1 MMSKA
6 QKLLSGRAIS
16 VLLAFST
23 CLVLLASACGESD
36 SGASGASAVATQAV
50 DGSAY
55 GAGTSP
61 PLSVESPAVSSMSR
75 SDADILNQIEEPSF
89 YGAASPS
96 SEKRIHEAVDGRA
109 YGAGTSPPLSVESPA
124 VSSMSRSD
132 ADILNQIEEPSFYG
146 AASPS
151 SEKRIHESD
160 VIVRASLLSTYPG
173 ELRFRVA
180 EYLKG
185 TGQSEILVLA
195 ETATRNTTWD
205 DREAILFLT
214 PSEGQGASGASGA
227 QGAGP
232 TPEFVFT
239 DAHYQSP
246 GGYTIDTLD
255 PAWLPAEAT
264 GNGASGASGA
274 PEFITDSEVA
284 EGRSQPTISMTDL
297 RSKIAWMEGGQGI
310 AGYDRCIDAVIGYK
324 QFFRDWEAYNGR
336 QWTPLQATEDL
347 PSGAKQGTVIHAYD
361 RSGAP
366 EYDRSWLTGQD
377 AGLFTS
383 EIVDEDKSALDGYN
397 NVVAVARPLPS
408 GIYRFADH
416 VHGHKF
422 FPCDFV
428 PENRLLWSITVVAPT
443 DAIHEAF
450 FDPVTIGNAVGADAA
465 SGMLK
470 PKSFPVTEGVNT
482 PTIKKVA
489 WEAGRAVVEF
499 EPSIPLAGHH
509 VDFIALDG
517 SLSLRLDF
525 DDASESIEG
534 IKRILAWDVCEQPWV
549 NGDLLMLRI
558 SESQGELTGVTND
571 GPCPVS

>member
-50 DGSAY
+50 DGSGY

-61 PLSVESPAVSSMSR
+61 PMSVESPAVSSMSR
-75 SDADILNQIEEPSF
+75 SDADILDQVQEPLF

-96 SEKRIHEAVDGRA
+96 
-109 YGAGTSPPLSVESPA
+109 L
-124 VSSMSRSD
+124 
-132 ADILNQIEEPSFYG
+132 
-146 AASPS
+146 
-151 SEKRIHESD
+151 EKRIHESD
-160 VIVRASLLSTYPG
+160 VIVRASLSSTDSG
-173 ELRFRVA
+173 ELRFGVA

-185 TGQSEILVLA
+185 TGQSEIVVMA

-214 PSEGQGASGASGA
+214 PSEGQGASGA
-227 QGAGP
+227 QGAGS
-232 TPEFVFT
+232 TREFVFT
-239 DAHYQSP
+239 DAHYKSP

-255 PAWLPAEAT
+255 PAWLPAEAA
-264 GNGASGASGA
+264 GNGASGASGD

-284 EGRSQPTISMTDL
+284 EGGSQATVSLTDL

-310 AGYDRCIDAVIGYK
+310 AGYDRCIDAVVSYE
-324 QFFRDWEAYNGR
+324 QFYRDWEAYYGR
-336 QWTPLQATEDL
+336 QWTPLQQTEDL
-347 PSGAKQGTVIHAYD
+347 PSGAKKGTVIHTYD
-361 RSGAP
+361 RSGGP
-366 EYDRSWLTGQD
+366 EYHRFWLTGLD
-377 AGLFTS
+377 ADVFES

-397 NVVAVARPLPS
+397 NVIAAARPLPN
-408 GIYRFADH
+408 GIYRFVDH
-416 VHGHKF
+416 VHSHKY
-422 FPCDFV
+422 FPCNFAPDHH
-428 PENRLLWSITVVAPT
+428 RLLWSITVVAPT

-450 FDPVTIGNAVGADAA
+450 FDAVTIGNAVGADAA

-482 PTIKKVA
+482 PTIKKVT

-534 IKRILAWDVCEQPWV
+534 IKRIFAWDVCEQPWV

-558 SESQGELTGVTND
+558 SESQGELTRVTND